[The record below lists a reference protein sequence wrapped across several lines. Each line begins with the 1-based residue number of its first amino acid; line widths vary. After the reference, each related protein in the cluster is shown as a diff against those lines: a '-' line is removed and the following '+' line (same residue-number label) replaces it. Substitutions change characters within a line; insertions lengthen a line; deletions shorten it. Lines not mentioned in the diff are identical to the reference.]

1 MFVSAGWW
9 RDLDEKQGVTAND
22 IWHMPPPGCHPMYKK
37 FIFVPMHV
45 SEGTHWAL
53 GVIVNPSAIDMG
65 VAYAQCNYGRSKKG
79 HKGSFKKNQDAP
91 VILYMDA
98 AGKPNQSKANTN
110 CKKLRLWLNNIWP
123 TTRGLPIVSNN
134 PFTYKTSNNRKAIR
148 IVPVEVPMQVEN
160 TECGI
165 YVCAYI
171 TGMMHLIN
179 EQFTFHDLEDNFQ
192 FVTKSEAFKFD
203 STDIF
208 NFNACFR
215 KLINES
221 TKLSKASK

>member
-1 MFVSAGWW
+1 
-9 RDLDEKQGVTAND
+9 
-22 IWHMPPPGCHPMYKK
+22 
-37 FIFVPMHV
+37 MHV
-45 SEGTHWAL
+45 SKGTHWAL
-53 GVIVNPSAIDMG
+53 AVIVNPSAIQMG
-65 VAYAQCNYGRSKKG
+65 VAYAQCNYGKSKRGPKG
-79 HKGSFKKNQDAP
+79 GFKKNQDAP
-91 VILYMDA
+91 VILYMDS

-148 IVPVEVPMQVEN
+148 IVPVEVPMQEEN

-179 EQFTFHDLEDNFQ
+179 EEFTFHDIENNFT
-192 FVTKSEAFKFD
+192 VITKSEQ
-203 STDIF
+203 F
-208 NFNACFR
+208 NFEHKDIMAFITSFR
-215 KLINES
+215 KIIMES
-221 TKLSKASK
+221 RRISKSSNLSNVGMPVYEK